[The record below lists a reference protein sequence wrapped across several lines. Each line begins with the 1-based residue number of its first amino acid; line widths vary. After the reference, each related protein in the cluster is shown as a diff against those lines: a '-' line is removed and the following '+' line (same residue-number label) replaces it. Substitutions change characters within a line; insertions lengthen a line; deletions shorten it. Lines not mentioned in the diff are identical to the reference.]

1 MRTLQKLPR
10 IVFSDLDG
18 TLLPRPSGSPPV
30 SQPLSAGPAFD
41 ALVRL
46 LDLGAVVI
54 GVTGSGFASHS
65 KRFFRELPLE
75 ARKADELLPYSVFDT
90 TPPRPLIGRYALPQ
104 NTGNGD
110 LLHLEGKTWT
120 IRRVTHRKR
129 YRGGRFEL
137 YAKIADVTEV
147 SRAAQEE
154 VLSRMLPDS
163 D

>member
-1 MRTLQKLPR
+1 MRWL
-10 IVFSDLDG
+10 I
-18 TLLPRPSGSPPV
+18 LLV
-30 SQPLSAGPAFD
+30 CAAAFQPHP
-41 ALVRL
+41 LVPGR
-46 LDLGAVVI
+46 A
-54 GVTGSGFASHS
+54 
-65 KRFFRELPLE
+65 RELRGGGASRSRPLRGAWLAPEDDDNDAELGVAEVFRQRKGKLE

-110 LLHLEGKTWT
+110 LLNLEGKTWT

>member
-1 MRTLQKLPR
+1 MIGPGGGASRSRPLRGAWLAPEDDDNDAELGVAE
-10 IVFSDLDG
+10 VFRQRKG
-18 TLLPRPSGSPPV
+18 
-30 SQPLSAGPAFD
+30 
-41 ALVRL
+41 
-46 LDLGAVVI
+46 
-54 GVTGSGFASHS
+54 
-65 KRFFRELPLE
+65 KLE

-110 LLHLEGKTWT
+110 LLNLEGKTWT

>member
-1 MRTLQKLPR
+1 MRSAWLAPEDDDDDELGVAE
-10 IVFSDLDG
+10 VFRQRKG
-18 TLLPRPSGSPPV
+18 R
-30 SQPLSAGPAFD
+30 
-41 ALVRL
+41 
-46 LDLGAVVI
+46 
-54 GVTGSGFASHS
+54 
-65 KRFFRELPLE
+65 LE
-75 ARKADELLPYSVFDT
+75 ARKADDLLPYSVFDT

-110 LLHLEGKTWT
+110 LLNLEGKTWT

>member
-1 MRTLQKLPR
+1 M
-10 IVFSDLDG
+10 V
-18 TLLPRPSGSPPV
+18 
-30 SQPLSAGPAFD
+30 
-41 ALVRL
+41 
-46 LDLGAVVI
+46 
-54 GVTGSGFASHS
+54 
-65 KRFFRELPLE
+65 
-75 ARKADELLPYSVFDT
+75 AR
-90 TPPRPLIGRYALPQ
+90 GRYKSNPFYVSGESYGGVYVPTLAKEVLDHTTINLHGVYVGDPCTDNAAQKDSMDMLWYGHKYGFVPEADFEPDRRIATRVYDAPALCGVAWNA
-104 NTGNGD
+104 NTGD